1 MGDDSKDD
9 EKDADHDATA
19 DGTGTI
25 LAGAEWRCN

>member
-19 DGTGTI
+19 DRTGTI